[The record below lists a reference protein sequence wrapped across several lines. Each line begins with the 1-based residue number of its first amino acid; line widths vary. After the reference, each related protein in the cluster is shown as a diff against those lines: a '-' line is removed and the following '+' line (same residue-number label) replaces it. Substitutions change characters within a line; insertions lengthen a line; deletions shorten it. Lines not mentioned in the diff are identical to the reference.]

1 MTDRNKFEQML
12 ESLVNDD
19 QARAKEL
26 FHQIV
31 VEKSREIYE
40 NLLSEEFDEDVEEAK
55 EEDDDGMEEAMAD
68 DEDGME
74 EGMDDD
80 VEEAMDDETDEG
92 FDMSM
97 EADDEPEMG
106 DEPSMDQGDDFVD
119 DVTGEP
125 GSPEEVVADIGAA
138 VDDLDALVAELED
151 AIAAFDS
158 GAAGDDAEG
167 DESPFGDEEEAK
179 EQYAFEDEQLM
190 REYVEKQ
197 GEAYKG
203 GKVAGTSEA
212 SGTNTKSIV
221 AKKNDMGGT
230 TANIAK
236 GGEGGGNKTSLPGHA
251 NAKTDNLGNVNV
263 PGGKA
268 GVKHLKGVS
277 AGHGAEKKGAG
288 EQAQNKKS
296 LLGSR

>member
-1 MTDRNKFEQML
+1 
-12 ESLVNDD
+12 LVNDD

-40 NLLSEEFDEDVEEAK
+40 NLLAEEFDEDVEEAR
-55 EEDDDGMEEAMAD
+55 EDDDMEESMSD
-68 DEDGME
+68 DDME

-80 VEEAMDDETDEG
+80 TDEG
-92 FDMSM
+92 LDMSM
-97 EADDEPEMG
+97 EADDEPGMDDAG
-106 DEPSMDQGDDFVD
+106 DMDMPAMDKGDDFID
-119 DVTGEP
+119 DVTGDAD
-125 GSPEEVVADIGAA
+125 SPEEVVADIGAA

-158 GAAGDDAEG
+158 GKDSEPEMDMDDE
-167 DESPFGDEEEAK
+167 DDTMSK
-179 EQYAFEDEQLM
+179 EQYAFEDEQMM
-190 REYVEKQ
+190 REYVEKV

-212 SGTNTKSIV
+212 GGANTKSII

-251 NAKTDNLGNVNV
+251 NAKTENLGNVNV

-268 GVKHLKGVS
+268 GVKHLKGVP
-277 AGHGAEKKGAG
+277 AGHGAEKKGSGDTAT
-288 EQAQNKKS
+288 NKKS
-296 LLGSR
+296 IIGSR

>member
-40 NLLSEEFDEDVEEAK
+40 NLLAEEFDEDVEETR
-55 EEDDDGMEEAMAD
+55 EDNDMEESMAD
-68 DEDGME
+68 EDMEESMADGDME
-74 EGMDDD
+74 EGMD
-80 VEEAMDDETDEG
+80 EETEEG

-97 EADDEPEMG
+97 EAEDDEMPMDG
-106 DEPSMDQGDDFVD
+106 DKMSSMDKSDDFID
-119 DVTGEP
+119 DVTGDT
-125 GSPEEVVADIGAA
+125 GSPQEVVADIGAA
-138 VDDLDALVAELED
+138 VDDLDALVAELEN
-151 AIAAFDS
+151 AIAAFDGS
-158 GAAGDDAEG
+158 KEDNAEMDDE
-167 DESPFGDEEEAK
+167 DDIMSK
-179 EQYAFEDEQLM
+179 EQYAFEDEQMM
-190 REYVEKQ
+190 REYVEKV

-203 GKVAGTSEA
+203 GKVASTSEA
-212 SGTNTKSIV
+212 GGANTKSIL

-251 NAKTDNLGNVNV
+251 NAKTENLGNINV

-268 GVKHLKGVS
+268 GVKHLKGVP
-277 AGHGAEKKGAG
+277 AGHGAEKKGSGDTAT
-288 EQAQNKKS
+288 NKKS
-296 LLGSR
+296 IIGSR

>member
-12 ESLVNDD
+12 EYLVNED
-19 QARAKEL
+19 QAKAKEM

-40 NLLSEEFDEDVEEAK
+40 NLLAEEFKDDDVEEGMEK
-55 EEDDDGMEEAMAD
+55 DDDMEEA
-68 DEDGME
+68 
-74 EGMDDD
+74 MDDD
-80 VEEAMDDETDEG
+80 VEESMEDDDMEEGYDEDAEES
-92 FDMSM
+92 FNNTM
-97 EADDEPEMG
+97 EADDDEMG
-106 DEPSMDQGDDFVD
+106 DMPDMDGTGDFED
-119 DVTGEP
+119 DVKSGDPQEIV
-125 GSPEEVVADIGAA
+125 SDMGAA

-151 AIAAFDS
+151 AIAKFDGG
-158 GAAGDDAEG
+158 GADDEMDMGGEG
-167 DESPFGDEEEAK
+167 DEMPK
-179 EQYAFEDEQLM
+179 ETYAFEDEQLM
-190 REYVEKQ
+190 REYVEKV

-212 SGTNTKSIV
+212 AGTNTKSSV

-230 TANIAK
+230 TENIAR
-236 GGEGGGNKTSLPGHA
+236 GGEGGGNKSSLPGHA
-251 NAKTDNLGNVNV
+251 SAKTENLGNVNV

-288 EQAQNKKS
+288 EDAQNKKS
-296 LLGSR
+296 IIGSR

>member
-12 ESLVNDD
+12 EFLVNED
-19 QARAKEL
+19 QAKAKEM

-40 NLLSEEFDEDVEEAK
+40 SLLSEEFDEDVEEGK
-55 EEDDDGMEEAMAD
+55 EEEEEGMEEAMAD
-68 DEDGME
+68 DEEDGVE
-74 EGMDDD
+74 EGMD
-80 VEEAMDDETDEG
+80 EETDEG

-97 EADDEPEMG
+97 EAGAEEDDGM
-106 DEPSMDQGDDFVD
+106 PSMDGDDGMPPMDGGD
-119 DVTGEP
+119 DLEGDMSRDDPQEIVGDM
-125 GSPEEVVADIGAA
+125 SAA
-138 VDDLDALVAELED
+138 VDDLDSLVAELED

-158 GAAGDDAEG
+158 GAGKDDMGGEG
-167 DESPFGDEEEAK
+167 DEEPK
-179 EQYAFEDEQLM
+179 EQYAFEDETLV
-190 REYVEKQ
+190 REYVEKV

-203 GKVAGTSEA
+203 GKAAGTSE
-212 SGTNTKSIV
+212 SGGTNTKSIV

-230 TANIAK
+230 TANITK

-268 GVKHLKGVS
+268 GVKHLKGVP
-277 AGHGAEKKGAG
+277 AGHGAEKKGGGDTAT
-288 EQAQNKKS
+288 NKKS
-296 LLGSR
+296 IIGSR

>member
-12 ESLVNDD
+12 EFLVNED
-19 QARAKEL
+19 QAKAKEM

-40 NLLSEEFDEDVEEAK
+40 SLLSEEFDEDVEEGQK
-55 EEDDDGMEEAMAD
+55 EDEDGMEEAMAD
-68 DEDGME
+68 DEDDGME
-74 EGMDDD
+74 EGMD
-80 VEEAMDDETDEG
+80 EETDEG

-97 EADDEPEMG
+97 EAGAEEDDGM
-106 DEPSMDQGDDFVD
+106 PSLDGDDGMPKLDGAD
-119 DVTGEP
+119 DLEGDMTRDDPQEIVGDM
-125 GSPEEVVADIGAA
+125 SAA
-138 VDDLDALVAELED
+138 VDDLDSLVAELED

-158 GAAGDDAEG
+158 GNGGEMDGMDGEG
-167 DESPFGDEEEAK
+167 DEEPK
-179 EQYAFEDEQLM
+179 EQYAFEDETLV
-190 REYVEKQ
+190 REYVEKV

-203 GKVAGTSEA
+203 GKAAGTSES
-212 SGTNTKSIV
+212 SGTNTKAIFNK
-221 AKKNDMGGT
+221 AKYNDMGGT

-251 NAKTDNLGNVNV
+251 NAKTDNNGNVNV

-277 AGHGAEKKGAG
+277 AGHGAEKKGSGDTAT
-288 EQAQNKKS
+288 NKKS
-296 LLGSR
+296 IIGSR